1 MTFSQ
6 IIADWKFWSV
16 VVSFSALLLSQLPP
30 IHILIRKAKL
40 DLEVHSRIFITHRIG
55 NPNLQLHLI
64 LRNMGGRS
72 LRIKNISASLSRDAQ
87 HLMQLPAQSYVAN
100 PKENQLVLL
109 TSFDLKPDDE
119 WSHAVS
125 FLKFF
130 DRNDEKTHRDAELAL
145 KNEIHRQKE
154 EFGEKH
160 FAVASPEFIKP
171 FEDLFDKKFKWLAGE
186 YSLKVSIVTNTPK
199 ANILK
204 QYRFTIFESQTE
216 SLINHKE
223 GYPSGA
229 GIYWDSPAYVGQ
241 WIEIEEKNG

>member
-6 IIADWKFWSV
+6 IFTDWKFWSV
-16 VVSFSALLLSQLPP
+16 VVSFLALVLSQLPP

-40 DLEVHSRIFITHRIG
+40 DLEVHSRIFITHKIG

-72 LRIKNISASLSRDAQ
+72 LRIKNISASISRDTQ
-87 HLMQLPAQSYVAN
+87 HLVQLPAQSYVAN
-100 PKENQLVLL
+100 PKENQFVLL
-109 TSFDLKPDDE
+109 TSFDLKPDEE

-125 FLKFF
+125 FLNFF
-130 DRNDEKTHRDAELAL
+130 DRTDEKIYRDAEINL
-145 KNEIHRQKE
+145 KNEIYRQKE
-154 EFGEKH
+154 EFGDKH
-160 FAVASPEFIKP
+160 FAVAQPEFVKP
-171 FEDLFDKKFKWLAGE
+171 FEDLFNRKFKWLPGE
-186 YSLKVSIVTNTPK
+186 YSLKISVVTSTSR

-216 SLINHKE
+216 SLISHKE

-229 GIYWDSPAYVGQ
+229 GIYWDSPAYAGQ